1 MTNELNT
8 NEARMKKKNENNLAR
23 KNVHRTQRKN
33 TNINKEEQNELKDT
47 KKTRVSKIND
57 EKEILES
64 TKQRKGRE
72 NRNISNT
79 SETRARKNEIK
90 KVKTNKRELDFSFK
104 KSRLKIAPLGG
115 LGEIG
120 KNITIFEYEDEIV
133 VVDCGLEFPED
144 DMLGVDLVIPDVT
157 YLIKNKDRVKGIV
170 ITHGHEDHIGAI
182 PYILKQI
189 NLPIYATKLTIE
201 LIKNKLEEHHLLNST
216 KLHVV
221 EAGKTG

>member
-170 ITHGHEDHIGAI
+170 ITHGHEDHIVAI
-182 PYILKQI
+182 PYFKTDKFTYLCNKVNNRI
-189 NLPIYATKLTIE
+189 NK
-201 LIKNKLEEHHLLNST
+201 K
-216 KLHVV
+216 
-221 EAGKTG
+221 

>member
-47 KKTRVSKIND
+47 KKTRVSKTNE

-72 NRNISNT
+72 NRNINNT

-170 ITHGHEDHIGAI
+170 ITHGHEDHIGSYSI
-182 PYILKQI
+182 CF
-189 NLPIYATKLTIE
+189 
-201 LIKNKLEEHHLLNST
+201 
-216 KLHVV
+216 
-221 EAGKTG
+221 KTDKFTYLCNQS

>member
-47 KKTRVSKIND
+47 KKTRVSKTND
-57 EKEILES
+57 EKGILES

-170 ITHGHEDHIGAI
+170 ITHGHEDHRSQ
-182 PYILKQI
+182 LRRKM
-189 NLPIYATKLTIE
+189 
-201 LIKNKLEEHHLLNST
+201 
-216 KLHVV
+216 V
-221 EAGKTG
+221 